1 MQQGPD
7 GRGPDN
13 RDGGPGEHAP
23 GPGRF
28 ERDMLS
34 LLPALRRYSRSLT
47 RSDTE
52 GEDLFQD
59 CVETALAKR
68 GNWRGINLKGWIYA
82 IMTNLHRNQD
92 RQTRRHPVVE
102 LEEASDLPFPAATE
116 DPLESRRLHAALN
129 GLPDE
134 QRTVLMLI
142 VVEGHA
148 YHEVAEILEIP
159 IGTVMS
165 RLSRARQRLRD
176 VLAEQN
182 IVTLRRPK

>member
-1 MQQGPD
+1 MQQSHD
-7 GRGPDN
+7 SQDLKY
-13 RDGGPGEHAP
+13 RDGGPGDHAP

-28 ERDMLS
+28 EKDMLS
-34 LLPALRRYSRSLT
+34 LLPALRRYSRSLS
-47 RSDTE
+47 RSDAE

-82 IMTNLHRNQD
+82 IMTNLHRNHD

-102 LEEASDLPFPAATE
+102 LEEAADLPSPATSE
-116 DPLESRRLHAALN
+116 DPLERQRLHAALD
-129 GLPDE
+129 GLPNE
-134 QRTVLMLI
+134 QRAVLMLV

-182 IVTLRRPK
+182 IVSLRRPK